1 MRAKR
6 SGKNEFMPFDDNDAA
21 TDFDE
26 KHFQLSIHLSGGMFQ
41 SAFSFNFLVVSNQL
55 KKIFRLI

>member
-6 SGKNEFMPFDDNDAA
+6 NGKNEFLFDENDGA

-26 KHFQLSIHLSGGMFQ
+26 KHFQLSIHLSGG
-41 SAFSFNFLVVSNQL
+41 
-55 KKIFRLI
+55 IFRSELLNDIFACIYYEFE